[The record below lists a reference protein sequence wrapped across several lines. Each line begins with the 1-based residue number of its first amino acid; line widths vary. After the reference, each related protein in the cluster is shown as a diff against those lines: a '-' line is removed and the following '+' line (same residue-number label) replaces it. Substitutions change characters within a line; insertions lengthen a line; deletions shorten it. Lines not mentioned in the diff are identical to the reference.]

1 MTSHTLASVSFRD
14 PAGFVY
20 EGRNGLRRQV
30 NQVYREHYDRLVKS
44 GLYDELVSKRLLV
57 EHTEVDEDP
66 PEPALAYK
74 IIRPELIDFLS
85 FPYEWAFSE
94 LKDAALVTLDAQR
107 AALGHG
113 MTLKDC
119 SAYNV
124 QFQRGGPI
132 LIDTLSLE
140 SYQEGEPWTGYRQ
153 FCEHFLAPL
162 SLMSLVDHRM
172 GQLTRTN
179 IDGIPLDLAV
189 RCLPWSSR
197 LRLGLAL
204 HLHLHQALQ
213 RKHSQDNK
221 APRSGKMGSHA
232 LLGLV
237 DSLEATIRGLR
248 WKPRGGGW
256 SSYYED
262 HLYTRDEFE
271 KKERLV
277 GEFLGRTGSR
287 TVWDLG
293 ANTGHFSR
301 LAAERGLAT
310 IAFDLD
316 PACVERNYLDVK
328 KRGETRL
335 LPLLLDLCNP
345 SPASGWMNEERS
357 SLFERGKPDLVLA
370 LALVHHLAIGGNQP
384 MENLARLF
392 QRLGSWLIIEFVP
405 EADPQFQALS
415 ARRRG
420 IHHPYNRDHF
430 EQCFDKYFAKVAA
443 EPVSACGRTLYLL
456 RRRQDRE

>member
-1 MTSHTLASVSFRD
+1 MISQSLGSVSFRD

-20 EGRNGLRRQV
+20 DGQDGLRRQV
-30 NQVYREHYDRLVKS
+30 NQVYREHYDRLVTS

-57 EHTEVDEDP
+57 EHVEVDEEP

-74 IIRPELIDFLS
+74 VIQPELIEFLS

-94 LKDAALVTLDAQR
+94 LKDAALATLDAQR
-107 AALGHG
+107 TALCHG

-124 QFQRGGPI
+124 QFQRGRPI

-140 SYQEGEPWTGYRQ
+140 SYREGEPWTGYRQ

-162 SLMSLVDHRM
+162 SLMSLVDHRL
-172 GQLTRTN
+172 GQLSRTN
-179 IDGIPLDLAV
+179 IDGVPLDLAV
-189 RCLPWSSR
+189 RCLPWTSR
-197 LRLGLAL
+197 LRFGLAL
-204 HLHLHQALQ
+204 HLHLHQTFQ
-213 RKHSQDNK
+213 RKHSGADK
-221 APRSGKMGSHA
+221 APQAGKMGSRA
-232 LLGLV
+232 LFGLV
-237 DSLEATIRGLR
+237 DSLESTIRGLR
-248 WKPRGGGW
+248 WKPEAGGW
-256 SSYYED
+256 STYYQE
-262 HLYTRDEFE
+262 HLYTPDEFQQ
-271 KKERLV
+271 KERLV
-277 GEFLGRTGSR
+277 GGFIERTGAR

-301 LAAERGLAT
+301 LAAERGRST

-316 PACVERNYLDVK
+316 PACVEQNYLDVK
-328 KRGETRL
+328 KSGETRL
-335 LPLLLDLCNP
+335 LPLLLDLFNP
-345 SPASGWMNEERS
+345 SPSLGWMNQERPS
-357 SLFERGKPDLVLA
+357 ILDRGQPDLVLA

-392 QRLGSWLIIEFVP
+392 LRLSSWLIIEFVP
-405 EADPQFQALS
+405 ETDPQFRTLS

-430 EQCFDKYFAKVAA
+430 EQCFDKYFISMAA
-443 EPVSACGRTLYLL
+443 EPLSDCGRTLYLM
-456 RRRQDRE
+456 RRRQDHE